1 MFNHQLP
8 AVFVPTDAAGR
19 EGSDIHIKFP
29 VLPLRKTT
37 CRERHVYAY
46 NNLVAASQHKQNN
59 NYSC

>member
-1 MFNHQLP
+1 MFNRQLP
-8 AVFVPTDAAGR
+8 VVFVPTDEAGR

-29 VLPLRKTT
+29 VLPLRKTK
-37 CRERHVYAY
+37 CREGHVYAY